1 MFDRPHARRYWRH
14 ISIML
19 PFFLVAM
26 MVLWWPVSQSVTPID
41 REINLNSTQ
50 FEFTPGRLEINQG
63 DQVVITLTTS
73 DVVHGFYLDGYDL
86 ETRVTPG
93 ISQRIEFVANQSG
106 KFRFR
111 CSISCGPLHPFMIGE
126 LIVSPNNPFWK
137 AIVLMLVA
145 SAGMLTYLWNRKVE
159 L

>member
-1 MFDRPHARRYWRH
+1 
-14 ISIML
+14 
-19 PFFLVAM
+19 
-26 MVLWWPVSQSVTPID
+26 VLWWPVSQSVTPID